1 MPHTMTPDGIGIAYQ
16 VRGEG
21 AAAPLLLLAG
31 QSNNHHWWDS
41 VRDDFHGDRS
51 TMTFDYRGT
60 GASDK
65 PDLPYSTELFALD
78 AIAVLDALGVE
89 GPTSTGPPWAGGS
102 PSSSRRAIRTGYAP
116 WCSGAHRPAART
128 PLNAPTTCAGPWRRR
143 NRVRRGR
150 PCWS

>member
-1 MPHTMTPDGIGIAYQ
+1 M
-16 VRGEG
+16 
-21 AAAPLLLLAG
+21 
-31 QSNNHHWWDS
+31 
-41 VRDDFHGDRS
+41 RDDFHGDRS

-89 GPTSTGPPWAGGS
+89 RADVYGTSMGGRVAQQLAARH
-102 PSSSRRAIRTGYAP
+102 PDRFAP